1 MTQSMTGR
9 NKDANNAG
17 SSVSETPSL
26 HLAEMQQDVSQS
38 PQKAVQ
44 LPVGLEGQFMVKPT
58 FLQVVRKIKGVDPS
72 KTVFTYKEVSTIIQT
87 FDIRE
92 LRTLF

>member
-1 MTQSMTGR
+1 MTDR
-9 NKDANNAG
+9 NEGANNVV
-17 SSVSETPSL
+17 SSASDSTSL

-44 LPVGLEGQFMVKPT
+44 LPFGLEGEFMVKPS

-72 KTVFTYKEVSTIIQT
+72 KTVFTYKEVSSIIQT
-87 FDIRE
+87 FSIRE
-92 LRTLF
+92 

>member
-9 NKDANNAG
+9 NKDANNVG

-72 KTVFTYKEVSTIIQT
+72 KAVFTYKEVSTILQP